1 MDSLIKRIGKWFKK
15 SAFGVILT
23 SVSLVFVICVGLV
36 ISNSNTSPVSKTSN
50 TSVEVAESDKNLEDS
65 SNNSQMQVEEKI
77 RMPFTVNAKI
87 SRYFFDSS
95 DSIDIKSQSLI
106 NYDNKF
112 VPSIGVDY
120 TFNNESFAVVNAFSG
135 TVVEKIN
142 DSLYGLSV
150 VVENQ
155 DGLRAHYCGLSN
167 VSVMVNDKIKNG
179 QSIGKSGTSII
190 NANLGNHL
198 HFAVELNDKFINPLK
213 LYDKTVKEVIK

>member
-1 MDSLIKRIGKWFKK
+1 MDLLIKKIGKWFKK

-36 ISNSNTSPVSKTSN
+36 ISNSNSSTVSKTSN
-50 TSVEVAESDKNLEDS
+50 TSVDVADS
-65 SNNSQMQVEEKI
+65 SKNSEESSSSSQIQVEEKI

-95 DSIDIKSQSLI
+95 DSIDIKSQALI

-120 TFNNESFAVVNAFSG
+120 TFNNESFTVVNAFSG
-135 TVVEKIN
+135 TVVEKVN

-167 VSVMVNDKIKNG
+167 VSVMVNDKIDNG
-179 QSIGKSGTSII
+179 QTIGKSGTSII

-198 HFAVELNDKFINPLK
+198 HFAIELKDKFVNPLK
-213 LYDKTVKEVIK
+213 LYDKTIKEATK

>member
-50 TSVEVAESDKNLEDS
+50 TSVEVAESDKNSEDS
-65 SNNSQMQVEEKI
+65 SSNSQMQVEEKI

-95 DSIDIKSQSLI
+95 DSIDIKSQALI

-135 TVVEKIN
+135 TVVEKI
-142 DSLYGLSV
+142 YGLSV

-167 VSVMVNDKIKNG
+167 VSVMVNDKVNNG

-198 HFAVELNDKFINPLK
+198 HFAVELKDKFINPLK

>member
-1 MDSLIKRIGKWFKK
+1 MNLLMKKIGKWFKK

-23 SVSLVFVICVGLV
+23 SISLVFVICVGLV
-36 ISNSNTSPVSKTSN
+36 ISNSNASTVSKTSN
-50 TSVEVAESDKNLEDS
+50 NSVDVAESIKNSEENS
-65 SNNSQMQVEEKI
+65 SSQIQVEEKI

-95 DSIDIKSQSLI
+95 DSIDIKSQALI

-120 TFNNESFAVVNAFSG
+120 TFNNESFTVVNAFSG
-135 TVVEKIN
+135 TVVEKVN
-142 DSLYGLSV
+142 DSLYGLSIII
-150 VVENQ
+150 ENQ

-167 VSVMVNDKIKNG
+167 VSVMVNDKIDNG
-179 QSIGKSGTSII
+179 QTIGKSGTSII

-198 HFAVELNDKFINPLK
+198 HFAIELKDKFVNPLK
-213 LYDKTVKEVIK
+213 LYDKTIKEVIK

>member
-1 MDSLIKRIGKWFKK
+1 MNLLMKKIGKWFKK

-23 SVSLVFVICVGLV
+23 SISLVFVICVGLV
-36 ISNSNTSPVSKTSN
+36 ISNSNASTVSKTSN
-50 TSVEVAESDKNLEDS
+50 NSVDVAESIKNSEENS
-65 SNNSQMQVEEKI
+65 SSQIQVEEKI

-95 DSIDIKSQSLI
+95 DSIDIKSQALI

-120 TFNNESFAVVNAFSG
+120 TFNNESFTVVNAFSG
-135 TVVEKIN
+135 TVVEKVN
-142 DSLYGLSV
+142 DSLYGLSIII
-150 VVENQ
+150 ENQ

-167 VSVMVNDKIKNG
+167 VSVMVNDKIDNG
-179 QSIGKSGTSII
+179 QTIGKSGTSII

-198 HFAVELNDKFINPLK
+198 HFAIELKDKFSNPLK
-213 LYDKTVKEVIK
+213 LYDKTIKEVIK

>member
-50 TSVEVAESDKNLEDS
+50 TSVEVAESDKNSEDS
-65 SNNSQMQVEEKI
+65 SSNSQMQVEEKI

-95 DSIDIKSQSLI
+95 DSIDIKSQALI

-135 TVVEKIN
+135 TVVE
-142 DSLYGLSV
+142 
-150 VVENQ
+150 NQ

-167 VSVMVNDKIKNG
+167 VSVMVNDKVNNG

-198 HFAVELNDKFINPLK
+198 HFAVELKDKFINPLK

>member
-1 MDSLIKRIGKWFKK
+1 MNSLIKRIGTWFKK

-65 SNNSQMQVEEKI
+65 SSNSQMQVEEKI
-77 RMPFTVNAKI
+77 RMPFMVNAKI

-95 DSIDIKSQSLI
+95 DSIDIKSQALI

-142 DSLYGLSV
+142 DSLYGLSI
-150 VVENQ
+150 VVENKE
-155 DGLRAHYCGLSN
+155 GLRAHYCGLSN
-167 VSVMVNDKIKNG
+167 VNVMVNDKINNG
-179 QSIGKSGTSII
+179 QTI
-190 NANLGNHL
+190 
-198 HFAVELNDKFINPLK
+198 
-213 LYDKTVKEVIK
+213 

>member
-23 SVSLVFVICVGLV
+23 SISLVFVICVGLV
-36 ISNSNTSPVSKTSN
+36 ISNSNSSPVSKISN
-50 TSVEVAESDKNLEDS
+50 TSVNVEDS
-65 SNNSQMQVEEKI
+65 EKSSQENSSSQIQVEEKI

-95 DSIDIKSQSLI
+95 DSIDIKSQALI

-120 TFNNESFAVVNAFSG
+120 TFNNESFTVVNAFSG
-135 TVVEKIN
+135 TVVEKLN

-150 VVENQ
+150 VVENK

-167 VSVMVNDKIKNG
+167 VSVMVNDKIDNG
-179 QSIGKSGTSII
+179 QTIGKSGTSII

-198 HFAVELNDKFINPLK
+198 HFAIELKDKFVNPLK
-213 LYDKTVKEVIK
+213 LYDKTIKEAIK

>member
-23 SVSLVFVICVGLV
+23 SISLVFVLCVGLV
-36 ISNSNTSPVSKTSN
+36 ISNSNSSPVSKISN
-50 TSVEVAESDKNLEDS
+50 TSVNVEDS
-65 SNNSQMQVEEKI
+65 EKSSQENSSSQIQVEEKI

-95 DSIDIKSQSLI
+95 DSIDIKSQALI

-120 TFNNESFAVVNAFSG
+120 TFNNESFTVVNAFSG
-135 TVVEKIN
+135 TVVEKLN

-150 VVENQ
+150 VVENK

-167 VSVMVNDKIKNG
+167 VSVMVNDKIDNG
-179 QSIGKSGTSII
+179 QTIGKSGTSII

-198 HFAVELNDKFINPLK
+198 HFAIELKDKFVNPLK
-213 LYDKTVKEVIK
+213 LYDKTIKEAIK

>member
-1 MDSLIKRIGKWFKK
+1 MDLLIKRIGKWFKK

-36 ISNSNTSPVSKTSN
+36 ISNSNSSTVSKTSN
-50 TSVEVAESDKNLEDS
+50 TSVDVADS
-65 SNNSQMQVEEKI
+65 SKNSEESSSSSQIQVEEKI

-95 DSIDIKSQSLI
+95 DSIDIKSQALI
-106 NYDNKF
+106 NYDSKF

-120 TFNNESFAVVNAFSG
+120 TFNNESFTVVNAFSG
-135 TVVEKIN
+135 TVVEKVN

-167 VSVMVNDKIKNG
+167 VSVMVNDKIDNG
-179 QSIGKSGTSII
+179 QTIGKSGTSII

-198 HFAVELNDKFINPLK
+198 HFAIELKDKFVNPLK
-213 LYDKTVKEVIK
+213 LYDKTIKEATK